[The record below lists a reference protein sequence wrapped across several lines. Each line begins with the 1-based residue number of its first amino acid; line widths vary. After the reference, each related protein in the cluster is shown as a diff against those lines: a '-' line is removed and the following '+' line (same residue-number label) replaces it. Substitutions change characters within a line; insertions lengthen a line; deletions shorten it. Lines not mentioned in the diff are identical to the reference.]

1 MKEMIIFIE
10 GMSCSHCIKRV
21 SQALEKAQVTEAE
34 VKIGEAKIIF
44 DENKTN
50 LDKIK
55 KALEEAGYKLKD

>member
-1 MKEMIIFIE
+1 MKEMKIFIE

-21 SQALEKAQVTEAE
+21 SQALEEAQVTEAE

-50 LDKIK
+50 LDKIA
-55 KALEEAGYKLKD
+55 KALEEAGYKLKN